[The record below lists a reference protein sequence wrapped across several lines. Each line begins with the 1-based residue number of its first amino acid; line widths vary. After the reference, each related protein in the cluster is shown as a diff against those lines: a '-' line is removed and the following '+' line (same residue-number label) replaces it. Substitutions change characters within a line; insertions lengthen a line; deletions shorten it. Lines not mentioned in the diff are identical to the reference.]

1 MGDKPRVN
9 LVRLREILL
18 ERAVSDDLRIF
29 CADLNVNYESV
40 VGPNDKLPIAIINL
54 ITYLGN
60 RDRLDELIA
69 RAKKEFP
76 NAPWAEIYASSP
88 AVPPAAETASAK
100 AEALRADESIAARRP
115 GPLRVFLCHA
125 SDDKPAVRELYAKLR
140 ASGVQPWL
148 DEEDLLPGQKWKVE
162 IPKAI
167 RASDVILVCL
177 SQRSVK
183 KDGYVKREI
192 EFALDIADKLAE
204 DAIFIIP
211 LRLEEC
217 DFPDRV
223 GDWHGVNLYAP
234 GGYERLLRALQVRAS
249 AVGAELNAQIEQVIV
264 EPSQGSGAERTP
276 REGSTASADALLIE
290 LPKLGFRLELV
301 RVPAGEFLMGSDKAK
316 DKAAQVDE
324 IPQHWVYLDEYLIGK
339 YPVTVAQFA
348 AFVKATGYETTAERE
363 GSAFVYTGSTW
374 DYVKGANWYR
384 PRGPKSDV
392 TQKQNHP
399 VTCVSW
405 DDAAAFC
412 KWLSE
417 ASGRDVRLPS
427 EAQWEKAA
435 RWDEHR
441 RHARLWPWSDDP
453 PMARHC
459 NFAMNVKDTTPV
471 GDYSPLGDSPYGC
484 ADMAGNVWEW
494 CADWYDEKEYER
506 RAGKEVRNP
515 TGPSQGTYRV
525 LRGGA
530 FLNLISSDGVRCALR
545 GRVVPN
551 SRIVNFGF
559 RVCALPIRL

>member
-1 MGDKPRVN
+1 MGDKPQVN

-18 ERAVSDDLRIF
+18 ERAVSDDLRLF
-29 CADLNVNYESV
+29 CADLNVNYETV
-40 VGPNDKLPIAIINL
+40 VGPNDKLPIAILNL
-54 ITYLGN
+54 IEHLDH
-60 RDRLDELIA
+60 RDRLHELIA
-69 RAKKEFP
+69 RAQREFP
-76 NAPWAEIYASSP
+76 KAPWAEIYAPSP
-88 AVPPAAETASAK
+88 AAPPAAETAAAK
-100 AEALRADESIAARRP
+100 ADAPRAEEPVAGRQP

-125 SDDKPAVRELYAKLR
+125 SDDKPAVRTLYAKLR
-140 ASGVQPWL
+140 DAGVQPWL

-183 KDGYVKREI
+183 KDGYIKREI
-192 EFALDIADKLAE
+192 EFALDIADKLPE

-223 GDWHGVNLYAP
+223 GDWHGVDLYAP
-234 GGYERLLRALQVRAS
+234 RGYERLLRALQVRATE
-249 AVGAELNAQIEQVIV
+249 VGAELNAQIERAD
-264 EPSQGSGAERTP
+264 EPSRRSPP
-276 REGSTASADALLIE
+276 REGSATSTDPLLIE

-301 RVPAGEFLMGSDKAK
+301 RVPAGKFLMGSDKAK
-316 DKAAQVDE
+316 DKAAWDDE
-324 IPQHWVYLDEYLIGK
+324 VPQHWVYLDEYLIGK

-348 AFVKATGYETTAERE
+348 AFVKATGYKTTAEKE
-363 GSAFVYTGSTW
+363 GSAWNRVDKEW
-374 DYVKGANWYR
+374 KEIKGANWQR

-392 TQKQNHP
+392 SQKQDHP

-405 DDAAAFC
+405 DDAVAFC
-412 KWLSE
+412 TWLSE

-435 RWDEHR
+435 RGSADD
-441 RHARLWPWSDDP
+441 RLWPWGDEP
-453 PMARHC
+453 PTARHC
-459 NFAMNVKDTTPV
+459 NFDMNVGDTTPV
-471 GDYSPLGDSPYGC
+471 GAYSPLGDSPYGC

-494 CADWYDEKEYER
+494 CADWYDGKEYAR

-515 TGPSQGTYRV
+515 AGPSQGDARV

-530 FLNLISSDGVRCALR
+530 FFNLTVSVRCACR
-545 GRVVPN
+545 HGSYPDSRAGN
-551 SRIVNFGF
+551 SGF
-559 RVCALPIRL
+559 RVCARSPSNL

>member
-1 MGDKPRVN
+1 MGDKPQVN

-18 ERAVSDDLRIF
+18 ERAVSDDLRLF
-29 CADLNVNYESV
+29 CADLNVNYEAV
-40 VGPNDKLPIAIINL
+40 VGPNDKLPIAILNL
-54 ITYLGN
+54 IEHLDH
-60 RDRLDELIA
+60 RDRLHELIA
-69 RAKKEFP
+69 RAQREFP
-76 NAPWAEIYASSP
+76 KAPWAEIYAPSP
-88 AVPPAAETASAK
+88 AAPPAAETAAAK
-100 AEALRADESIAARRP
+100 ADAPRAEEPVAGRQP

-125 SDDKPAVRELYAKLR
+125 SDDKPAVRTLYAKLR
-140 ASGVQPWL
+140 DAGVQPWL

-183 KDGYVKREI
+183 KDGYIKREI
-192 EFALDIADKLAE
+192 EFALDIADKLPE

-223 GDWHGVNLYAP
+223 GDWHGVDLYAP
-234 GGYERLLRALQVRAS
+234 RGYERLLRALQVRATE
-249 AVGAELNAQIEQVIV
+249 VGAELNAQIERAD
-264 EPSQGSGAERTP
+264 EPSRRSPP
-276 REGSTASADALLIE
+276 REGSATSTDPLLIE

-316 DKAAQVDE
+316 DKAAWDDE
-324 IPQHWVYLDEYLIGK
+324 VPQHWVYLDEYLIGK

-348 AFVKATGYETTAERE
+348 AFVKATGYKTTAEKE
-363 GSAFVYTGSTW
+363 GSAWNRVDKEW
-374 DYVKGANWYR
+374 KEIKGANWQR

-392 TQKQNHP
+392 SQKQDHP

-405 DDAAAFC
+405 DDAVAFC
-412 KWLSE
+412 TWLSE

-435 RWDEHR
+435 RGSADD
-441 RHARLWPWSDDP
+441 RLWPWGDEP
-453 PMARHC
+453 PTARHC
-459 NFAMNVKDTTPV
+459 NFAMNVGDTTPV
-471 GDYSPLGDSPYGC
+471 GAYSPLGDSPYGC

-494 CADWYDEKEYER
+494 CADWYDGEEYAR

-515 TGPSQGTYRV
+515 AGPSQGDRRV

-530 FLNLISSDGVRCALR
+530 FNCNADLVRCAVR
-545 GRVVPN
+545 GWLNPDGR
-551 SRIVNFGF
+551 RYDDLGY
-559 RVCALPIRL
+559 RVCARSPSNL